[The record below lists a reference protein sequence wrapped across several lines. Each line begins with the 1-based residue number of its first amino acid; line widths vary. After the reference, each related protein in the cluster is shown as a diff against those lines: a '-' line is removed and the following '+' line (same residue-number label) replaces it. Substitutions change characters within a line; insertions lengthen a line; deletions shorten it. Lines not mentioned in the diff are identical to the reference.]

1 MFESLFRTVFK
12 KTSWRELAYY
22 VIIQLNTTDV
32 I

>member
-1 MFESLFRTVFK
+1 MKVYSELYLR